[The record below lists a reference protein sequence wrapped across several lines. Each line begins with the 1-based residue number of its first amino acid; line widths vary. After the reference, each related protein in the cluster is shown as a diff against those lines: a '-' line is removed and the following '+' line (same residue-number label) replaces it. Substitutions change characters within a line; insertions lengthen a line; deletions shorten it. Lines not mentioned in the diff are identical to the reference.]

1 MVSVRH
7 PADCGRGAHR
17 RSAISTLVVT
27 MILLFFTVVMGLAFG
42 GTLLE
47 RVNEYME
54 ITEAEVVT
62 ATAIHRDDI
71 LHVRIN
77 FKHVLGS
84 GFDRVAV
91 AELVVGNSYVER
103 DAVSLVPE
111 HDSLDY
117 LAGGLDWHDGSP
129 CPSWTVDTKP
139 WPSSWPPPLPTTTC
153 QMDIYQR
160 IDDGDARPE
169 TLNLKDGNTAV
180 LEFVL
185 VGLDPP
191 PDGAMG
197 TAVEYGLAGRT
208 AITGDADVALF
219 VRP

>member
-7 PADCGRGAHR
+7 SADCCVVHYR
-17 RSAISTLVVT
+17 RAISTLVIT
-27 MILLFFTVVMGLAFG
+27 MILLFFTVVTGLTFG

-47 RVNEYME
+47 RVAEYME
-54 ITEAEVVT
+54 INEAEVVT
-62 ATAIHRDDI
+62 ATAIHRDDT

-91 AELVVGNSYVER
+91 AELAVGDSYVER
-103 DAVSLVPE
+103 DTAPLVPE
-111 HDSLDY
+111 HDGLDY
-117 LAGGLDWHDGSP
+117 RAAGWDWHDGTA
-129 CPSWTVDTKP
+129 CPSWTIATQP
-139 WPSSWPPPLPTTTC
+139 WPPPSPITLPTITC

-169 TLNLKDGNTAV
+169 MLNLKDGNTAV

-191 PDGAMG
+191 PAGAMG
-197 TAVEYGLAGRT
+197 VAVEYGLADRT
-208 AITGDADVALF
+208 AITDDADVALF